1 MKSRSK
7 TCAAM
12 TVAELM
18 VTCLVIGVVGLLA
31 YSLLNIG
38 TILGAKN
45 VALNVAHEEARVV
58 MLGML
63 KDFHSA
69 VSLPELISD
78 VDANG
83 NPVTTTT
90 SPAPGISFQLW
101 STGPFQIAADA
112 ATGQNVVQITVPA
125 GVNAPVPRANPPYQ
139 RLIVRTHQLESD
151 IVGVNPANLGNAGGT
166 VSLTLANPVPVKIN
180 ASTDHI
186 VCFLTD
192 RCSYLVRNGYLN
204 YFGPRAAKIFDLI
217 GNTMTNPTPFSTKL
231 TNTGTPYFQVVA
243 ATDLSTAYAAYANR
257 GWRSMNIL
265 LRSEVPI
272 RARLTDLQ

>member
-1 MKSRSK
+1 MKFHRE
-7 TCAAM
+7 ARGAM
-12 TVAELM
+12 TIAELM
-18 VTCLVIGVVGLLA
+18 VTCLVVGVVGLLV

-45 VALNVAHEEARVV
+45 VAVNVAHEEARVV
-58 MLGML
+58 MLGMM

-78 VDANG
+78 VDTNG
-83 NPVTTTT
+83 NPVTTST

-101 STGPFQIAADA
+101 SMGPFQIAADA
-112 ATGQNVVQITVPA
+112 AAGQNIVQISVPQ
-125 GVNAPVPRANPPYQ
+125 GVKAPVQPVNPPYQ

-151 IVGVNPANLGNAGGT
+151 IVSVNPPNLGTAGGT
-166 VSLTLANPVPVKIN
+166 VSLTLANNLPLPIN
-180 ASTDHI
+180 AGANHI
-186 VCFLTD
+186 VCFITD
-192 RCSYLVRNGYLN
+192 RCSYLVKNGALN
-204 YFGPRAAKIFDLI
+204 YYGPRAAKIFDLI

-231 TNTGTPYFQVVA
+231 TNTGTPWAQVVA

-257 GWRSMNIL
+257 GFRSMNIL

-272 RARLTDLQ
+272 RARLTDFQ

>member
-1 MKSRSK
+1 
-7 TCAAM
+7 M

-18 VTCLVIGVVGLLA
+18 VTCLVVGVVGLLA
-31 YSLLNIG
+31 YSLLNMG

-58 MLGML
+58 MLGMI

-69 VSLPELISD
+69 ASLPELISD
-78 VDANG
+78 VDTNG

-101 STGPFQIAADA
+101 SIGPLQITANAAA
-112 ATGQNVVQITVPA
+112 GQNVVQVSVLP
-125 GVNAPVPRANPPYQ
+125 GVKAPVQPANPPYQ

-151 IVGVNPANLGNAGGT
+151 IVGVNPADLGTAGGIVT
-166 VSLTLANPVPVKIN
+166 LTLANNVPVPIN
-180 ASTDHI
+180 VSGPPANHI
-186 VCFLTD
+186 VCFITD
-192 RCSYLVRNGYLN
+192 RCSYLVKNGAFKY
-204 YFGPRAAKIFDLI
+204 YGPRSAKIFDLL
-217 GNTMTNPTPFSTKL
+217 GNTMTNPTPFSTKVS
-231 TNTGTPYFQVVA
+231 NAGTPWFQVVA

-257 GWRSMNIL
+257 GFRSMNIL

-272 RARLTDLQ
+272 RARLTDQQ